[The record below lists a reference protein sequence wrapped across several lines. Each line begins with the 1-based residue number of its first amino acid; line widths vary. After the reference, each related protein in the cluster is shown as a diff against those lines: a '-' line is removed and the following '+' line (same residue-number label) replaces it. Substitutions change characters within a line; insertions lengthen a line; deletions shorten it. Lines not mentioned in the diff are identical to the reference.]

1 MKRSLASADG
11 GGGTVDDSV
20 FGPAAVSPGSQAVA
34 AASSVGRAGDNRA
47 SRLTR
52 VGLYELSPGLLGKG
66 QSENFVFTLL

>member
-20 FGPAAVSPGSQAVA
+20 FGPAAVNPGSQAV

-66 QSENFVFTLL
+66 QCQNFVFTLL

>member
-20 FGPAAVSPGSQAVA
+20 FGPAAASVNPGSQAVA
-34 AASSVGRAGDNRA
+34 AAAAPVGRAGDNRA

-66 QSENFVFTLL
+66 QA